1 MKRHSSR
8 GRRVVADKLARIWKL
23 DARRDPSGATQ
34 PAIYTLAVNVLIPG
48 TEVTYR
54 QLRKSPWQFMGLLND
69 PKINRRREK
78 LLMWFHREFWRME
91 PLVNGTEAVY
101 ESMHPW
107 LKEVVKYLL
116 ANQVDLNQVTWS
128 DVIAP
133 LKAAQAQKLA
143 RIPAVLQIDAGLV
156 WRTTKTLDLIMEI
169 GHTLNHCYKQPRYAQ
184 DYFLTPGTSTSVLFD
199 DLEPVAALTVVQG
212 EVTEFRGAHN
222 TVAPEQFHLE
232 AQALVLR
239 LVPGA
244 ATDFSLWGE
253 AKAAAPENIQESD
266 EISDA
271 AYRIL
276 DEAISEVENMAPMY
290 GPHDFGFSATSDGD
304 GEDFT
309 IYVTATAEASI
320 DVIRRI
326 TGELMLE
333 AFREV
338 ARGNFGGSVAR
349 VVQEVF
355 DAEIEEEA
363 LEGGIEM
370 PNLGRV
376 FTSIEDFVRNFCS
389 GEGSRL
395 WDPIE
400 AIKELVE
407 DDDLYENFNPPDSY
421 SVYGHTLE
429 IQYESDP
436 LSDYFEG
443 DWEEAAQDL
452 AASVVENAQKI
463 ADWMEGDFEA
473 ELDDAVEES
482 LYDLLEEAV
491 GNYLEIMAPA
501 GLRNHVG
508 RRQRRGRSN
517 AKSWLAQAT
526 RRLRQGFAIKD
537 SQGNRAMLRT
547 LHEAEK
553 QKGRR
558 GIRVKQTARRG
569 RRVLY
574 VKR

>member
-8 GRRVVADKLARIWKL
+8 GRRAVADKLARIWKL
-23 DARRDPSGATQ
+23 DARRDPSGVTQ
-34 PAIYTLAVNVLIPG
+34 PAIYALAVNVLIPA

-69 PKINRRREK
+69 PKIDRRREK

-116 ANQVDLNQVTWS
+116 ANKVDLNQVTWS

-156 WRTTKTLDLIMEI
+156 WRTTKNLDLILEI
-169 GHTLNHCYKQPRYAQ
+169 GHKLNHCYKQPKYAQ

-212 EVTEFRGAHN
+212 EVTEFRGVDN
-222 TVAPEQFHLE
+222 TVAPEKFHLE
-232 AQALVLR
+232 AQALVLHR
-239 LVPGA
+239 VPGA
-244 ATDFSLWGE
+244 RADFSLWGE
-253 AKAAAPENIQESD
+253 AKPAAPEDIQESD
-266 EISDA
+266 GLTDEARD
-271 AYRIL
+271 YL
-276 DEAISEVENMAPMY
+276 DEAISEVESMAPSRY
-290 GPHDFGFSATSDGD
+290 GYHDFGLSAYSDGD
-304 GEDFT
+304 GGDFT
-309 IYVTATAEASI
+309 IYVNATAEASI
-320 DVIRRI
+320 DSTREIVD
-326 TGELMLE
+326 ELMRE
-333 AFREV
+333 AFHEV

-349 VVQEVF
+349 GVQEALE
-355 DAEIEEEA
+355 AEIDEEA

-370 PNLGRV
+370 PKLGRV
-376 FTSIEDFVRNFCS
+376 FTSIEDFVRDFCS
-389 GEGSRL
+389 ATRL

-400 AIKELVE
+400 VIKELVE
-407 DDDLYENFNPPDSY
+407 EADLYENFSPPGDYSVSGHTVEISYQSY
-421 SVYGHTLE
+421 SL
-429 IQYESDP
+429 
-436 LSDYFEG
+436 DYYFDG
-443 DWEEAAQDL
+443 DWEHAARDL
-452 AASVVENAQKI
+452 ADYVTGTAQEI
-463 ADWMEGDFEA
+463 VDWMEGDFEG
-473 ELDDAVEES
+473 ELRFAIEDSVP
-482 LYDLLEEAV
+482 DLLEEAV
-491 GNYLEIMAPA
+491 EKYLDIMEPS
-501 GLRNHVG
+501 GLRNSAG

-517 AKSWLAQAT
+517 AKSWLEQAT
-526 RRLRQGFAIKD
+526 RGLRQGFAIED
-537 SQGNRAMLRT
+537 SRGNRAMLRK
-547 LHEAEK
+547 LHSAEK

-558 GIRVKQTARRG
+558 GIRVKQATRRG